1 MLNIF
6 GKKFDT
12 NNLEIFLLFG
22 LLHAAM
28 LVIID
33 HTNII
38 PANIFPFPLYLIEQI
53 FTVLMVF
60 FLLSY
65 DGYKSIS
72 LLLTSTALAVITCIP
87 SISYL
92 IIEFKLHSLSHN
104 SYNIALLAIT
114 IFMGLF
120 INYSY
125 HKYNSLSLMYYQIY
139 DAIYT
144 SIAKVI
150 LAMVYLL
157 FILICGIM
165 IKAMF
170 ILLGYTFAQ
179 NVFESVIFRKCYISI
194 AAAGAM
200 WLTYNKEY
208 VVDHLFV
215 VISTAC
221 YYAYWVIAPLGLIFI
236 LSYLYSSFLFL
247 ELTHINYGILLA
259 ICFIS
264 MLCNMRMHA
273 TESHWKKR
281 PKALK
286 IIMNI
291 YNKVLPI
298 LSTLL
303 IYNIFFQFSLDTEF
317 LDCQSH
323 IMDTGIHWSN
333 VSILVLTIFVL
344 INNTAA
350 AFFTSKKAPEKNN
363 HLPLFAWYSLYAIIA
378 LCYAIFVFH
387 SNNLE
392 HSVDHVA
399 QCEHFKN
406 HFQDITSITNIRYI
420 A

>member
-72 LLLTSTALAVITCIP
+72 LLFTSTALAVITCIP

-92 IIEFKLHSLSHN
+92 IIELKLHSLSHN

-179 NVFESVIFRKCYISI
+179 NIFESVIFRKCYISI

-236 LSYLYSSFLFL
+236 LSYL
-247 ELTHINYGILLA
+247 
-259 ICFIS
+259 
-264 MLCNMRMHA
+264 
-273 TESHWKKR
+273 
-281 PKALK
+281 
-286 IIMNI
+286 
-291 YNKVLPI
+291 
-298 LSTLL
+298 
-303 IYNIFFQFSLDTEF
+303 QFSK
-317 LDCQSH
+317 S
-323 IMDTGIHWSN
+323 
-333 VSILVLTIFVL
+333 
-344 INNTAA
+344 
-350 AFFTSKKAPEKNN
+350 
-363 HLPLFAWYSLYAIIA
+363 AIQK
-378 LCYAIFVFH
+378 L
-387 SNNLE
+387 
-392 HSVDHVA
+392 
-399 QCEHFKN
+399 QC
-406 HFQDITSITNIRYI
+406 
-420 A
+420 